1 MNTDAPRLAHFTIA
15 VVGSGSEE
23 HEPLAGA
30 VGRLLAEMGVNLLTG
45 GGAGVM
51 RAVSRGYVAQP
62 RVAGICIGIIPSRS
76 PEDPSTP
83 KEGYPNEFVELAIF
97 THLPYSGIR
106 GTEPGSRN
114 HINILSSAGIIA
126 LPGGEG
132 TESEL
137 TLALRYGKPAIAIAD
152 DPDRLRRFPAA
163 IPRAETIDEVR
174 RFVSGVLG
182 KGW

>member
-1 MNTDAPRLAHFTIA
+1 MQIDAPRLAPFTIA
-15 VVGSGSEE
+15 VVGSGNEE
-23 HEPLAGA
+23 HEPLAGV
-30 VGRLLAEMGVNLLTG
+30 VGRMLAVMGVNLLTG
-45 GGAGVM
+45 GGQGVM
-51 RAVSRGYVAQP
+51 RAVSRAYVGQH
-62 RVAGICIGIIPSRS
+62 REMGICIGIIPSS
-76 PEDPSTP
+76 SAENPTKP
-83 KEGYPNEFVELAIF
+83 KGYPNEFVELAIF

-114 HINILSSAGIIA
+114 HINILTSTAIIA

-163 IPRAETIDEVR
+163 IPRAETIDEVVQ
-174 RFVSGVLG
+174 FVSRIVE